1 MDMKLIFKEMIQKAI
16 FRLENLLETFPKQLE
31 AINDID
37 FKHKHHP
44 EKWSKQ
50 EILGHLIDSA
60 TTNHQ
65 RFIRVQMEN
74 SPGIW
79 YDQNRWVESC
89 AYQNMD
95 RTDLT
100 QLWISFNRY
109 LVHIIKNITPENVLR
124 TCKMKD
130 GSEHSLQF
138 LIQDYLNHLEHH
150 VQQILDSKN

>member
-1 MDMKLIFKEMIQKAI
+1 MKLIFKEMIQEAI
-16 FRLENLLETFPKQLE
+16 FRLENLLESFPNQLE

-37 FKHKHHP
+37 FKHKPHP

-65 RFIRVQMEN
+65 RFIRVQLEN
-74 SPGIW
+74 SPSIW

-89 AYQNMD
+89 TYANMD

-109 LVHIIKNITPENVLR
+109 LVHIIKNITQKNVLR

-130 GSEHSLQF
+130 GSERTLEF
-138 LIQDYLNHLEHH
+138 LVEDYVDHLEHH
-150 VQQILDSKN
+150 VQQIIDSKN